1 MNPADL
7 PFRMHVGTYVDGE
20 AGEAALRTADMTLPA
35 IFMALCGGRYATTD
49 RGGPLTSKTE
59 LVGPDDLPPIQI
71 HTRPESM
78 RDDAPASIAKA
89 ILHRHRS
96 VGRPDDVDLR
106 AARIV
111 ARAVAE
117 GRLPAGTDGANVVVR
132 CPTPWSLPI
141 IETYAHES
149 GVTNVAYDPVRE
161 RMPSIGLLL
170 VPTFETY
177 RDVFGVER
185 RSAWILM
192 AHSSTR
198 LGRTVPDAMEAL
210 RVLAAEAADDP
221 PA

>member
-7 PFRMHVGTYVDGE
+7 PFRMHIGTYVDGE
-20 AGEAALRTADMTLPA
+20 AGEAALRTADMSLPS
-35 IFMALCGGRYATTD
+35 IFMALCGGRYTITD

-59 LVGPDDLPPIQI
+59 LVGPDDLPPIQV

-78 RDDAPASIAKA
+78 RDDAAARIARA
-89 ILHRHRS
+89 IVHRHRS
-96 VGRPDDVDLR
+96 VGRPDDIDLR

-117 GRLPAGTDGANVVVR
+117 DRLPAGTDGAHVVVR
-132 CPTPWSLPI
+132 CPTPWSMPI
-141 IETYAHES
+141 IETFAPET

-210 RVLAAEAADDP
+210 RILAAEAAETP
-221 PA
+221 SA